1 MTQTE
6 SGKMSPQMIDE
17 YLALPLIAR
26 LATADPDSCQPHAVP
41 VWYAWQDG
49 AIWISSFAST
59 RKVRVLKANPLC
71 SIAIDSAESGW
82 ANQAVILEGAAE
94 LVTQPRELVYSISTL
109 IYTRYLG
116 EQGVL
121 EADPQSWIHDNENL
135 LIKLTPRKIRAW
147 YAHEIPAQ
155 G

>member
-17 YLALPLIAR
+17 YLAQPLIAR
-26 LATADPDSCQPHAVP
+26 LAAADPSTCQPHVVP
-41 VWYAWQDG
+41 VWYAWHDG

-59 RKVRVLKANPLC
+59 RKVSVLMANPLC

-94 LVTQPRELVYSISTL
+94 LVTQPRELVYRMSTL

-121 EADPQSWIHDNENL
+121 EPDPQSWIHDDENL

-147 YAHEIPAQ
+147 YAREIPAQ
-155 G
+155 A